1 MELGGKSPLIIMP
14 DADLERAADIATMAN
29 FFSSGQVCTSGTR
42 VFVHRSVKTRF
53 EELLLAR
60 VRAIAIGDPAS
71 PETRFGPLVSQEHRD
86 KVMGY
91 IHSGLEEGARLLAG
105 GSVPS
110 DPSLASGSY
119 LLPTVFTDC
128 SDSMRIVRE
137 EIFGP
142 VMSILSFDSESEV
155 LRRAN
160 DSELG
165 LAGGVVT
172 QDLATAHRV
181 VHALEAGICWINTW
195 GQVPAH
201 MPVAGQK
208 LSGLGQEN
216 GIDALY
222 EHTKVKSVFVELGAY
237 SSVFPPS

>member
-1 MELGGKSPLIIMP
+1 M
-14 DADLERAADIATMAN
+14 
-29 FFSSGQVCTSGTR
+29 
-42 VFVHRSVKTRF
+42 
-53 EELLLAR
+53 
-60 VRAIAIGDPAS
+60 
-71 PETRFGPLVSQEHRD
+71 
-86 KVMGY
+86 
-91 IHSGLEEGARLLAG
+91 
-105 GSVPS
+105 
-110 DPSLASGSY
+110 
-119 LLPTVFTDC
+119 
-128 SDSMRIVRE
+128 
-137 EIFGP
+137 
-142 VMSILSFDSESEV
+142 